1 MYKDLFLG
9 VRQYDIDIPEEKILD
24 AISIAEN
31 SGYDK
36 NFPGFQSIFSDINE
50 PLLEIIRD
58 SFLKCCRNY
67 FKLKNVEENTR
78 LWFYQDW
85 KDNPHRDGQ
94 YWHNHPVTLYGLS
107 GILYLTL
114 PNNSSTTGFSLNAD
128 SKIIGSYN
136 TLPNMVYLPRI
147 LNKWFIFP
155 NWYPHFPGKCETE
168 KRRITVGADYWVI

>member
-1 MYKDLFLG
+1 MYNDLFLG
-9 VRQYDIDIPEEKILD
+9 IREYDCNISQENLDTIIDIAL
-24 AISIAEN
+24 N
-31 SGYDK
+31 NQFDK
-36 NFPGFQSIFSDINE
+36 DYPGFQSMFSDLND
-50 PLLEIIRD
+50 PVLTLLKE
-58 SFLKCCRNY
+58 SFISCCHNI
-67 FKLKNVEENTR
+67 FKISKKYDTR

-114 PNNSSTTGFSLNAD
+114 PDNSSTTGFSLNAD

-136 TLPNMVYLPRI
+136 TLPDMFYLPRT

-168 KRRITVGADYWVI
+168 KRRITVGADYWVV